1 MDVVDRLKAELC
13 KFVSTKL
20 GAKYADQ
27 LSIIKIVDK
36 YNSHVGTAEG
46 LPVDCITIHNRL
58 LVVRYNQEHH
68 TLEDIN
74 RIYNIVNDAIRDN
87 TASVVCIPDDVNI
100 SSMSASD
107 FGDLIHKQLEIYKMV
122 SQRQVYMSDAW
133 EIDDD
138 SVMSSWRG
146 SPPSPALAGV
156 GSMMLHGL
164 GYAPWRL

>member
-1 MDVVDRLKAELC
+1 MDVVDKLKAELC

-27 LSIIKIVDK
+27 LSIMKIVDK
-36 YNSHVGTAEG
+36 YNSHVGTVEG

-58 LVVRYNQEHH
+58 LVVRYNQERH

-74 RIYNIVNDAIRDN
+74 RIYNSVNDVIRDN

-100 SSMSASD
+100 ASMSASD
-107 FGDLIHKQLEIYKMV
+107 FGDLINKQLEIYKRV
-122 SQRQVYMSDAW
+122 SQRPVYMSDAW
-133 EIDDD
+133 EINDD
-138 SVMSSWRG
+138 SVVSSWMG
-146 SPPSPALAGV
+146 SPPSPSSAGV
-156 GSMMLHGL
+156 SGMMLHGL

>member
-1 MDVVDRLKAELC
+1 MDVVDKLKAELC

-27 LSIIKIVDK
+27 LSIMKIVDK
-36 YNSHVGTAEG
+36 YNSHAGTVEG

-74 RIYNIVNDAIRDN
+74 RIYNSVNDVIRDN

-100 SSMSASD
+100 TSMSASD
-107 FGDLIHKQLEIYKMV
+107 FGNLIHKQLEIYKMV
-122 SQRQVYMSDAW
+122 SQRPIYMSEAW
-133 EIDDD
+133 EL
-138 SVMSSWRG
+138 V
-146 SPPSPALAGV
+146 
-156 GSMMLHGL
+156 
-164 GYAPWRL
+164 YAPWRL

>member
-1 MDVVDRLKAELC
+1 MDVVDKLKAELC

-27 LSIIKIVDK
+27 LSIMKIVDK
-36 YNSHVGTAEG
+36 YNSHVGTVEG
-46 LPVDCITIHNRL
+46 LHVDCITIHNRL

-74 RIYNIVNDAIRDN
+74 RIYNIVNNVIRDN
-87 TASVVCIPDDVNI
+87 TASVVCVPDDVTI
-100 SSMSASD
+100 ISMSASD
-107 FGDLIHKQLEIYKMV
+107 FRDLIHKQLEIYQMV
-122 SQRQVYMSDAW
+122 SQRPIYMSDAW

-138 SVMSSWRG
+138 AVMSSWRG
-146 SPPSPALAGV
+146 SPPSPTSAGV
-156 GSMMLHGL
+156 SNMMLHGL

>member
-1 MDVVDRLKAELC
+1 M
-13 KFVSTKL
+13 STKL

-27 LSIIKIVDK
+27 LSIMKIVDK
-36 YNSHVGTAEG
+36 YNSHVGTVEG

-74 RIYNIVNDAIRDN
+74 RIYNIVNNVIRDN
-87 TASVVCIPDDVNI
+87 TASVVCVPDDVTI
-100 SSMSASD
+100 ISMSASD
-107 FGDLIHKQLEIYKMV
+107 FRDLIHKQLEIYQMV
-122 SQRQVYMSDAW
+122 SQRPIYMSDAW

-138 SVMSSWRG
+138 AVMSSWRG
-146 SPPSPALAGV
+146 SPPSPTSAGV
-156 GSMMLHGL
+156 SNMMLHGL

>member
-1 MDVVDRLKAELC
+1 MDVVDKLKAELC

-27 LSIIKIVDK
+27 LSIMKIVDK
-36 YNSHVGTAEG
+36 YNSHVGTVEG

-74 RIYNIVNDAIRDN
+74 RIYNIVNDVIRDN
-87 TASVVCIPDDVNI
+87 TASVVCVPDDVTI
-100 SSMSASD
+100 ISMSASD
-107 FGDLIHKQLEIYKMV
+107 FRDLIHKQLEIYQMV
-122 SQRQVYMSDAW
+122 SQRPMYMSDAW

-138 SVMSSWRG
+138 AVMSSWMG
-146 SPPSPALAGV
+146 SPPSRHQPG
-156 GSMMLHGL
+156 
-164 GYAPWRL
+164 

>member
-1 MDVVDRLKAELC
+1 MDVVDKLKAELC

-27 LSIIKIVDK
+27 LSIMKIVDK
-36 YNSHVGTAEG
+36 YNSHVGTVEG

-74 RIYNIVNDAIRDN
+74 RIYNIVNDVIRDN
-87 TASVVCIPDDVNI
+87 TASVVCIPDDVSI
-100 SSMSASD
+100 ISMSASD
-107 FGDLIHKQLEIYKMV
+107 FRNLMYRQLEIYKMV
-122 SQRQVYMSDAW
+122 SQRPMYMSETW
-133 EIDDD
+133 EFDDD

-146 SPPSPALAGV
+146 SPPSSTSAGV
-156 GSMMLHGL
+156 SNMMLHGL
-164 GYAPWRL
+164 GYASWRL

>member
-1 MDVVDRLKAELC
+1 MDVVDKLKAELC

-27 LSIIKIVDK
+27 LSIMKIVDK
-36 YNSHVGTAEG
+36 YNSHAGTVEG

-74 RIYNIVNDAIRDN
+74 RIYNIVNDVIRDN

-100 SSMSASD
+100 TSMSASD

-122 SQRQVYMSDAW
+122 SQRPVYMSDAW
-133 EIDDD
+133 EFADD
-138 SVMSSWRG
+138 SAMSSWMD
-146 SPPSPALAGV
+146 SPPSPASAGLR
-156 GSMMLHGL
+156 GIMTHGL

>member
-1 MDVVDRLKAELC
+1 MDVVDKLKAELC

-27 LSIIKIVDK
+27 LSIMKIVDK
-36 YNSHVGTAEG
+36 YNSHVGTVEG

-74 RIYNIVNDAIRDN
+74 RIYNIVNDVIRDN
-87 TASVVCIPDDVNI
+87 TASVVCIPDDVSI
-100 SSMSASD
+100 ISMSAS
-107 FGDLIHKQLEIYKMV
+107 E
-122 SQRQVYMSDAW
+122 YMSETW
-133 EIDDD
+133 EFDDD

-146 SPPSPALAGV
+146 SPPSSTSAGV
-156 GSMMLHGL
+156 SNMMLHGL

>member
-1 MDVVDRLKAELC
+1 MDVVDKLKAELC

-20 GAKYADQ
+20 GVKYADQ
-27 LSIIKIVDK
+27 LSIMKIVDK
-36 YNSHVGTAEG
+36 YNSHVGTVEG
-46 LPVDCITIHNRL
+46 LPIDCITIHNRL
-58 LVVRYNQEHH
+58 LVVRYNQGHH

-74 RIYNIVNDAIRDN
+74 RIYNSVNDVIRDN
-87 TASVVCIPDDVNI
+87 TASVVCVPDDVTI

-107 FGDLIHKQLEIYKMV
+107 LGDLIHKQLEIYQMV
-122 SQRQVYMSDAW
+122 SQRPMYMSDAW

-146 SPPSPALAGV
+146 SPPSPASAGLR
-156 GSMMLHGL
+156 GIMTHGL

>member
-1 MDVVDRLKAELC
+1 MDVVDKLKAELC

-27 LSIIKIVDK
+27 LSIMKIVDK
-36 YNSHVGTAEG
+36 YNSHAGTVEG

-74 RIYNIVNDAIRDN
+74 RIYNSVNDVIRDN

-100 SSMSASD
+100 TSMSASD
-107 FGDLIHKQLEIYKMV
+107 FGNLIHKQLEIYKMV
-122 SQRQVYMSDAW
+122 SQRQMYMSEAW
-133 EIDDD
+133 EL
-138 SVMSSWRG
+138 V
-146 SPPSPALAGV
+146 
-156 GSMMLHGL
+156 
-164 GYAPWRL
+164 YAPWRL

>member
-1 MDVVDRLKAELC
+1 MDVIEKLKAELC
-13 KFVSTKL
+13 RFASTKL

-27 LSIIKIVDK
+27 LSIMKIVDK
-36 YNSHVGTAEG
+36 YNSHVGTVEG

-74 RIYNIVNDAIRDN
+74 RIYNSVNDVIRDN
-87 TASVVCIPDDVNI
+87 TASVVCVPEDVNI

-107 FGDLIHKQLEIYKMV
+107 FGDLIHKQLEIYQMV
-122 SQRQVYMSDAW
+122 NQRPMYMSDAW

-146 SPPSPALAGV
+146 YPQSPASAGV
-156 GSMMLHGL
+156 RGMMLHGL
-164 GYAPWRL
+164 GYTPWRL

>member
-1 MDVVDRLKAELC
+1 MDVVDKLKAELC

-27 LSIIKIVDK
+27 LSIMKIVDK
-36 YNSHVGTAEG
+36 YNSHVGTVEG

-74 RIYNIVNDAIRDN
+74 RIYNIVNDVIRDN
-87 TASVVCIPDDVNI
+87 TASVVCIPDDVSI
-100 SSMSASD
+100 ISMSASD
-107 FGDLIHKQLEIYKMV
+107 FRNLMYKQLEIYKMV
-122 SQRQVYMSDAW
+122 N
-133 EIDDD
+133 

-146 SPPSPALAGV
+146 SPPSSTSAGV
-156 GSMMLHGL
+156 SNMMLHGPKTDVHERDM
-164 GYAPWRL
+164 GV

>member
-1 MDVVDRLKAELC
+1 MDVVDKLKAELC

-27 LSIIKIVDK
+27 LSIMKIVDK
-36 YNSHVGTAEG
+36 YNSHAGTVEG

-74 RIYNIVNDAIRDN
+74 RIYNSVNDVIRDN

-100 SSMSASD
+100 TSMSASD
-107 FGDLIHKQLEIYKMV
+107 FGNLIHKQLEIYKMV
-122 SQRQVYMSDAW
+122 SQRPMYMSEAW
-133 EIDDD
+133 EFDDD

-146 SPPSPALAGV
+146 LPPFPTLV
-156 GSMMLHGL
+156 
-164 GYAPWRL
+164 YAPWRL

>member
-1 MDVVDRLKAELC
+1 MDVVDKLKAELC
-13 KFVSTKL
+13 KFMSTKL

-27 LSIIKIVDK
+27 LSIMKIVDK
-36 YNSHVGTAEG
+36 YNSHVGTVEG

-58 LVVRYNQEHH
+58 LVVKYNQEHH

-74 RIYNIVNDAIRDN
+74 RIYNSVNDVIRDN
-87 TASVVCIPDDVNI
+87 TASVVCVPDDVTI

-107 FGDLIHKQLEIYKMV
+107 FGDLIHKQLEIYQMV
-122 SQRQVYMSDAW
+122 SQRPMYMSDAW
-133 EIDDD
+133 EIDGD

-146 SPPSPALAGV
+146 STPSPSSAGV
-156 GSMMLHGL
+156 SSMMLHGL